1 MADRVGFEPTCR
13 SRDKSISSAPRYD
26 RFDTCP
32 HIYSL
37 SVVPGKRRELQER
50 TNKIIKL
57 SNFQKPLFYRGLQ
70 AIWRVKTT
78 HYFESDP
85 FNHLGTSPNLSKLFS
100 KFIANI
106 KFY

>member
-1 MADRVGFEPTCR
+1 MRTFAICNRPHFPILGLLFCYSPFSLADRVGFEPTCR

-37 SVVPGKRRELQER
+37 SVVPGKWRELQER

-57 SNFQKPLFYRGLQ
+57 SNFQKPLFYRGLRAVLMVRTAQ
-70 AIWRVKTT
+70 
-78 HYFESDP
+78 YFE
-85 FNHLGTSPNLSKLFS
+85 
-100 KFIANI
+100 
-106 KFY
+106 